1 MRFFIEGLQGD
12 LQAYVSLGRP
22 TNFQE
27 AESLARMKDI
37 VYKRQGVSETK
48 TIISEMKTL
57 FSDLMEKQA
66 NSNKV
71 IAAAAPS
78 PGPSASDKKIDEV
91 SKKNE
96 PNAQTTAATTTIKC
110 QLRYGR
116 LRETLSILLK

>member
-71 IAAAAPS
+71 IADAAPS

-110 QLRYGR
+110 QLP
-116 LRETLSILLK
+116 